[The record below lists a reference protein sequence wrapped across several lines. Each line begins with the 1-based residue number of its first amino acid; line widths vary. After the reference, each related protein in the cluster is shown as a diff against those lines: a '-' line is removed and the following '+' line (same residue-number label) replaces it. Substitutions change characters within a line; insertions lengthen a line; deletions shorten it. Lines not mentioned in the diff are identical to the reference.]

1 MCVRGLMPEAVAL
14 EARTHKGTGSRRIR
28 AARPCKVL
36 ASEPPLPPL
45 LLSIMNADALVIQ
58 SISPSDREPL

>member
-14 EARTHKGTGSRRIR
+14 EARTHKGTGSRRAR
-28 AARPCKVL
+28 ASRACNVA

-45 LLSIMNADALVIQ
+45 DLSIAGADALVIQ
-58 SISPSDREPL
+58 SISPSEPL